1 MESFYDAINLFMN
14 ERLLE
19 YLICPACLPQELPL
33 AYEITEKQGTDIT
46 TGSLLC
52 HSCGAI
58 FPIDDGIAFLDPA
71 GIKDSDSQNK
81 YEQEE
86 TVSSCLW
93 THYADLFFDTNCNDA
108 YTRWSKQLQP
118 ASGLGLD
125 LGGAVGRFTFE
136 MAGLCDFAV
145 GIDSSIPLIR
155 AARTL
160 MQDGELTL
168 QLKEEGKIRRKET
181 IRLPRP
187 WLNNNMAFIVA
198 DVLKIPIRAGSAS
211 ITCSLNLIDKVPM
224 PRQHLLE
231 MNRVSREK
239 DAQLLLS
246 SPFSWSKETTK
257 PKEWL
262 GGKQRGPYA
271 GFGLDNI
278 RTLLCTGM
286 DHFSPTWHEEEMNHL
301 WWKIRTHR
309 NHYELIRSCYLKA
322 KR

>member
-1 MESFYDAINLFMN
+1 MN

-19 YLICPACLPQELPL
+19 YLICPSCLPQELPL
-33 AYEITEKQGTDIT
+33 TYEITEKQGTDIT

-52 HSCGAI
+52 HSCGTL
-58 FPIDDGIAFLDPA
+58 FPIIDGIAFLDPA
-71 GIKDSDSQNK
+71 GIEDRENLNK
-81 YEQEE
+81 YEEE
-86 TVSSCLW
+86 ELVASSLW
-93 THYADLFFDTNCNDA
+93 SHYGDLFADSNCNGTYPIWA
-108 YTRWSKQLQP
+108 KEIHSTP
-118 ASGLGLD
+118 GLGLD

-136 MAGLCDFAV
+136 LAEKCDFAV
-145 GIDSSIPLIR
+145 GIDSSAAFVR

-160 MQDGELTL
+160 MQNGELTVE
-168 QLKEEGKIRRKET
+168 LKEEGKIRRKE
-181 IRLPRP
+181 IIHLPRP
-187 WLNNNMAFIVA
+187 WLNNTMTFIIA
-198 DVLKIPIRAGSAS
+198 DVLKLPIRSDAAAV
-211 ITCSLNLIDKVPM
+211 TCSLNLLDKVST

-231 MNRVSREK
+231 MNRVSKQK

-246 SPFSWSKETTK
+246 SPFSWSKKAAK

-286 DHFSPTWHEEEMNHL
+286 DHFAPTWQEEKKSQV

-309 NHYELIRSCYLKA
+309 NHYELIRSCYLKV
-322 KR
+322 RR